1 MSKKDAPSTEPYKG
15 VRDFYP
21 EDQAILRY
29 FIRTAQKTVERFGY
43 EEYHAS
49 ILEPAELYRG
59 KTSQEIITEQV
70 YSFTDRGGREVML
83 RPEMTPTIARMVAA
97 RRREMGFPLR
107 LYSIPNV
114 FRYERPQRGRVR
126 EHWQLNID
134 LFGSKVH
141 EAEAEIIAIAHAT
154 MRAFGAKDSDFT
166 IRIGSRTFLNTLIE
180 HYHLSEEQARAFRA
194 HLDARAKM
202 PLDEFESGLRTLGI
216 PLEALSSSN
225 IPEDVENVLSLLRA
239 EQITNAVFAPD
250 IVRGFDYYTGIV
262 FEVFDTDPQNTRS
275 LFGGGRYDNLLAMFD
290 EEPVPAVGFGMGDVT
305 LRDFLETHNL
315 LPQYIPATQLYI
327 SIPSSHTLTEA
338 QLLAQRLRDKGINV
352 AIDFGEKKL
361 SDQIRTADKH
371 HIPYLIV
378 VGESE
383 IQAKRYQLRKLSDG
397 SETTCTEEELVSKI
411 NG

>member
-1 MSKKDAPSTEPYKG
+1 MGKKDAPSTEPYKG

-126 EHWQLNID
+126 EHWQLNSD

>member
-29 FIRTAQKTVERFGY
+29 FIHTAQKTAERFGY

-107 LYSIPNV
+107 LYSVPNV

-180 HYHLSEEQARAFRA
+180 HYRLSEEQARAFRA

-225 IPEDVENVLSLLRA
+225 IPEDVENVLSLLRT

-275 LFGGGRYDNLLAMFD
+275 LFGGGRYDNLLALFD

-338 QLLAQRLRDKGINV
+338 QSLAQRLRDKGINV

>member
-1 MSKKDAPSTEPYKG
+1 MGKKDAPSTEPYKG